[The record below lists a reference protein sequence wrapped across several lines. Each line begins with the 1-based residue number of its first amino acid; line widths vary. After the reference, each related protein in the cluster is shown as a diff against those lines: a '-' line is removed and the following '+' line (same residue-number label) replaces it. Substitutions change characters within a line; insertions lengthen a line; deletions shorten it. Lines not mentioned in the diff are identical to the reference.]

1 MNVIH
6 ENERNRRT
14 LRQIVEDIME
24 IKVLPLAEEQ
34 KKPKYT
40 DESQLGF
47 GKLFT
52 DRMLVAEW
60 KSGQGWVDARIQPY
74 APFSLDPACMVF
86 HYAQE
91 IFEGMKAY
99 RWEDGTITLF
109 RPEMN
114 ARRFNLSA
122 TRMCMPEVPEELFL
136 DGIAQLVSL
145 EREWIPSSPGTS
157 LYIRPTMIAV
167 EPMLGVKPADHFYF
181 FVILSPVGA
190 YYAAGFNPVNIL
202 VEDKYV
208 RAVPGGTGEVKTGG
222 NYAASL
228 KAGLEAKKKGYD
240 QVLWLDG
247 VDRRYIEE
255 VGAMNMFFAYGNRIV
270 TAPLSGTILP
280 GITRESVLRLS
291 LELGCEV
298 EERQIDVNDLMA
310 DIKAGRVTE
319 AFGSGTAA
327 VITPVGKLCYKDEC
341 FEVSGGGVGSI
352 TQKLYDT
359 LSGIQ
364 TGNRPDNFGWLRKIN

>member
-1 MNVIH
+1 
-6 ENERNRRT
+6 
-14 LRQIVEDIME
+14 ME
-24 IKVLPLAEEQ
+24 IRVLPLSEEQ
-34 KKPKYT
+34 KKTKYT

-60 KSGQGWVDARIQPY
+60 RAGQGWIDARIEPY
-74 APFSLDPACMVF
+74 APFLLDPACMVF

-91 IFEGMKAY
+91 IFEGLKAY
-99 RWEDGTITLF
+99 CWEDGSIALF

-114 ARRFNLSA
+114 ARRFNRSA

-136 DGIAQLVSL
+136 DGIDRLVSL

-167 EPMLGVKPADHFYF
+167 EPMLGVKPSDHFYF
-181 FVILSPVGA
+181 YVILSPVGA
-190 YYAAGFNPVNIL
+190 YYAAGFKPVNIL

-208 RAVPGGTGEVKTGG
+208 RAVPGGTGEVKTGA

-228 KAGLEAKKKGYD
+228 KAGLEAKTKGYD

-247 VDRRYIEE
+247 VERRFIEE
-255 VGAMNMFFAYGNRIV
+255 VGAMNMFFAYGDKII
-270 TAPLSGTILP
+270 TAPLGGTILP
-280 GITRESVLRLS
+280 GITRQSVLLLA
-291 LELGCEV
+291 LELGYMM
-298 EERQIDVNDLMA
+298 EERQIDVDELMA
-310 DIKAGRVTE
+310 DIRTGKVTE

-341 FEVSGGGVGSI
+341 IQIGEGGVGTI

-359 LSGIQ
+359 LTGIQ
-364 TGNRPDNFGWLRKIN
+364 TGKLTDSFGWVRKVA